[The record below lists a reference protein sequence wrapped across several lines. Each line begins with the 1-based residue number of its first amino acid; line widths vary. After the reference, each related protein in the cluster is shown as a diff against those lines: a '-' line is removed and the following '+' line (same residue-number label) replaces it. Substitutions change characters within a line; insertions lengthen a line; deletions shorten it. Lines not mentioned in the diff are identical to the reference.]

1 MKFMR
6 SLWAKGENIKLNWK
20 RETILENFNS
30 SYKLSL
36 LASVFVP
43 FSVFVDEQK
52 KTLPMG
58 RDRHSRHLKKCRYA
72 GGNTQDTVSECL
84 LIISL
89 GKVSFIIFL
98 QKRFV
103 FMFIRRR
110 RVEKTWDC
118 CSTYSTTPSRGIVE
132 KTASWRKK
140 WIFHGN

>member
-1 MKFMR
+1 M
-6 SLWAKGENIKLNWK
+6 
-20 RETILENFNS
+20 NFNS

-84 LIISL
+84 LITSGKCHLSFSCKRDSCLCSL
-89 GKVSFIIFL
+89 DVG
-98 QKRFV
+98 
-103 FMFIRRR
+103 
-110 RVEKTWDC
+110 
-118 CSTYSTTPSRGIVE
+118 G
-132 KTASWRKK
+132 
-140 WIFHGN
+140 